1 MNPSSG
7 AADLVVGL
15 DAGTSAIKV
24 VVAECGSA
32 GGPAVVGMGTAPS
45 LGIKRGVVIHL
56 DSVIASVTQALAEAE
71 LTAGT
76 RIKVLDVAIS
86 GGQLGSLNS
95 RGVVAVGRMRQVT
108 EEDTHRAIEAAR
120 PLAIPEGREI
130 IQAIPQD
137 FVVDEQDGVADP
149 IGMAG
154 SRLEVNLHVITGHA
168 ASLLNLF
175 ACIRRCGVGV
185 RDTVLSPLAAAE
197 SLLSED
203 EKNLG
208 VAIVDVGAGTTSIA
222 VFDRGALCHTAVVS
236 MGGDHITHDLAVG
249 LRTAPADAERLK
261 RKYGRTFAISIDEG
275 ETIEIASI
283 GGLSRRRIPRGLL
296 TDIVA
301 TRVEMLLEAVGR
313 ELDSAG
319 GGARL
324 SAGVVLT
331 GGGAA
336 IRGLA
341 DTAATMLGLPVRRA
355 SPSATGCVADLVN
368 TAAFSTAV
376 GVVLCAARKR
386 RDTAP
391 AEPRPAGRLRT
402 LLRALR

>member
-1 MNPSSG
+1 
-7 AADLVVGL
+7 
-15 DAGTSAIKV
+15 
-24 VVAECGSA
+24 
-32 GGPAVVGMGTAPS
+32 
-45 LGIKRGVVIHL
+45 
-56 DSVIASVTQALAEAE
+56 
-71 LTAGT
+71 
-76 RIKVLDVAIS
+76 
-86 GGQLGSLNS
+86 
-95 RGVVAVGRMRQVT
+95 MRQVT

-120 PLAIPEGREI
+120 PMAIPDGREI
-130 IQAIPQD
+130 IQAIPQE
-137 FVVDEQDGVADP
+137 FIVDEQDGVADP

-154 SRLEVNLHVITGHA
+154 SRLEVNLHVITGHT

-175 ACIRRCGVGV
+175 ACIQRCGVGV
-185 RDTVLSPLAAAE
+185 RDTVLSPLAAADA
-197 SLLSED
+197 LLSD
-203 EKNLG
+203 GEKDLG
-208 VAIVDVGAGTTSIA
+208 VAIVDIGAGTTSIA

-236 MGGDHITHDLAVG
+236 MGGDHITDDLAVG
-249 LRTAPADAERLK
+249 LRTPPVEAERLK

-283 GGLSRRRIPRGLL
+283 GSRSRRNIPRGLL
-296 TDIVA
+296 TDIVT
-301 TRVEMLLEAVGR
+301 TRVQMLLEAVGH

-319 GGARL
+319 GAARL

-336 IRGLA
+336 ILGLA
-341 DTAATMLGLPVRRA
+341 DTAETMLGLPVRRA

-376 GVVLCAARKR
+376 GVVLRAARRR

-391 AEPRPAGRLRT
+391 ADPRPAGRLRS